1 MALQR
6 FDELNNMSTIW
17 YDKMEIT
24 EEAKKRRV
32 DLSLLFCEII
42 IMFFDMVMAENR
54 SHEQLVGWLT
64 ERLNVVASKEL
75 KADNIAYINDWSR
88 KEAEHIVDVTERHYE
103 EIKSNDWADV
113 IIKTDENGNTYTYK
127 PKEVSFEEFGISIPE
142 KDYWTSDIRGI
153 LLGIVYQNPNSSIL
167 YIGDNEYDTE
177 DELEP
182 NLSKS
187 IITEPSTCPNELL
200 FTNEISRLNDEV
212 FELKKEV
219 ISKDMIVH
227 ELKLEIG
234 KLRKTVSLSC
244 LL

>member
-1 MALQR
+1 
-6 FDELNNMSTIW
+6 MSTIW

-64 ERLNVVASKEL
+64 ERLNVIASKEL

-113 IIKTDENGNTYTYK
+113 IIKTDENGNKYTYK

-153 LLGIVYQNPNSSIL
+153 LLGIECASAVENFREL
-167 YIGDNEYDTE
+167 YDAINRGDNRKVWKTE
-177 DELEP
+177 GD
-182 NLSKS
+182 SRVR
-187 IITEPSTCPNELL
+187 STHVAVDGVDIPINELFQVGNSYLL
-200 FTNEISRLNDEV
+200 FPGDIQNGAEPQEV
-212 FELKKEV
+212 DNCRCHLV
-219 ISKDMIVH
+219 TY
-227 ELKLEIG
+227 
-234 KLRKTVSLSC
+234 RR
-244 LL
+244 